1 MSLMKNILEEYI
13 LRYKFSLGWTSIII
27 IIMVIMIKVKK

>member
-13 LRYKFSLGWTSIII
+13 LWYKFSWGWTSIII
-27 IIMVIMIKVKK
+27 IINGNNDYK